1 MNLVFPAERYRDEWY
16 DILDEIENAGETIV
30 PYSLKM
36 ETDDYDAYLRIINDF
51 SNGVNLNGWV
61 PADTFFLVDGENPRI
76 LGAVSIRYAL
86 NNYLF
91 NFGGHIGYGVR
102 PSERRKGCAAEM
114 LRLALEVCRSKNME
128 KVLICCYKDNI
139 ASARTMLKNGAVL
152 ENEVREDDKTVQ
164 RYWIRL

>member
-1 MNLVFPAERYRDEWY
+1 MNLVFPTERYRDEWY
-16 DILDEIENAGETIV
+16 GILSEIENAGEKII
-30 PYSLKM
+30 PYALKSN
-36 ETDDYDAYLRIINDF
+36 TDDYTEYLKITNDF
-51 SNGVNLNGWV
+51 SNGVNLNGWI

-86 NNYLF
+86 NDYLL
-91 NFGGHIGYGVR
+91 NFAGHIGYGVR
-102 PSERRKGCAAEM
+102 PSERRKGYATEM
-114 LRLALEVCRSKNME
+114 LKLALDVCRSKGMD
-128 KVLICCYKDNI
+128 KVLICCDKDNI